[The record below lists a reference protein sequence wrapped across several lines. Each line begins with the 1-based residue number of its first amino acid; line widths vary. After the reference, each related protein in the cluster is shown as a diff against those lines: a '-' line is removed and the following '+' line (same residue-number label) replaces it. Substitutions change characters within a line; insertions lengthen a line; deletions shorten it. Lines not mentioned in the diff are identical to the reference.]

1 MATIADVRP
10 VPVTV
15 AGLLT
20 LLAGFVSVWSGIGPL
35 DSDLTDPSAWL
46 SVAAGVVTVVVAY
59 GVLAGWRSARAL
71 VTLVELAQVTVAVR
85 ALAGGRVDAWTI
97 GDLVL
102 GVVVLV
108 LLWLPASHAFFRAD
122 AHALVAARREAA
134 QSSGRT
140 RPRSG
145 TASEV

>member
-10 VPVTV
+10 APVTL

-20 LLAGFVSVWSGIGPL
+20 LLAGFVSVWSGIAPL
-35 DSDLTDPSAWL
+35 DSDLTDTAAWL
-46 SVAAGVVTVVVAY
+46 SVGAGVVAIVVAY
-59 GVLAGWRSARAL
+59 GVLAGWRTARAL
-71 VTLVELAQVTVAVR
+71 VTLVELGQVAVAVR
-85 ALAGGRVDAWTI
+85 ALAGGAVDLGTVV
-97 GDLVL
+97 DLVL
-102 GVVVLV
+102 GVVVVV
-108 LLWLPASHAFFRAD
+108 LLWLPESHAFFRAD
-122 AHALVAARREAA
+122 TRALIARRRDAA